1 RLPYRGASGGI
12 ARKLCRGSPGAL
24 RRATAGGRYAAMQ
37 LFGKSGVLDRRA
49 SRHGTAT
56 TGGVDAA
63 MKLVVFGLS
72 ASSSWGNGHAVL
84 WRALIRALAA
94 NGHVVVFFERDVPY
108 YAQHRDQTEIE
119 GGRLV
124 LYDEWN
130 AVRPLAERELADADA
145 GMVTSYCPD
154 GIGAT
159 ELVLEAP
166 GLHVFY
172 DLDTPV
178 TLARLAAGEP
188 LEAI

>member
-1 RLPYRGASGGI
+1 
-12 ARKLCRGSPGAL
+12 
-24 RRATAGGRYAAMQ
+24 
-37 LFGKSGVLDRRA
+37 
-49 SRHGTAT
+49 
-56 TGGVDAA
+56 

-72 ASSSWGNGHAVL
+72 VSSSWGNGHAVL
-84 WRALIRALAA
+84 WRALIRALARD
-94 NGHVVVFFERDVPY
+94 GHLVVFFERDVPW

-154 GIGAT
+154 GIVAT

-166 GLHVFY
+166 GLHIFY

-178 TLARLAAGEP
+178 TLDSLNRGEIDYQALIAGRPQATRSNPKGKFQLYRIGDAVASRNIHAAIYDALRLCKDF
-188 LEAI
+188 